1 MRKYRSVCLGNS
13 SPIQAFSFD
22 TYQGTRDYNEDRIS
36 FHIDMKIKDSLYAF
50 FAVFD
55 GHGGAGVADYLKMKL
70 PRKFEQFMNDAI
82 HDDVL

>member
-1 MRKYRSVCLGNS
+1 
-13 SPIQAFSFD
+13 
-22 TYQGTRDYNEDRIS
+22 
-36 FHIDMKIKDSLYAF
+36 MKIKDSLYAF

-55 GHGGAGVADYLKMKL
+55 GHGGSGVADYLKMKL